1 MAKRPSEDTEVPA
14 TRKQRPTLSMDPR
27 VAEQMGHFRVTT
39 GKPGTYTAHV
49 LWL

>member
-27 VAEQMGHFRVTT
+27 VAEQMGHFRVTA

>member
-14 TRKQRPTLSMDPR
+14 TRKQPLTLSMDIPM
-27 VAEQMGHFRVTT
+27 AEEMGHFRVTAV
-39 GKPGTYTAHV
+39 KPGTYSAHV